1 MSESPLLLH
10 ENTLQLLRLAKDG
23 DETAR
28 DALVR
33 SNIALVK
40 SIVKKYIN
48 RGVEYDDLVQIG
60 SMGLVK
66 AINNYSFEYDV
77 RFSTYAVPM
86 IAGEIKRFLRD
97 DGMV

>member
-40 SIVKKYIN
+40 SIV
-48 RGVEYDDLVQIG
+48 
-60 SMGLVK
+60 
-66 AINNYSFEYDV
+66 
-77 RFSTYAVPM
+77 T
-86 IAGEIKRFLRD
+86 
-97 DGMV
+97 